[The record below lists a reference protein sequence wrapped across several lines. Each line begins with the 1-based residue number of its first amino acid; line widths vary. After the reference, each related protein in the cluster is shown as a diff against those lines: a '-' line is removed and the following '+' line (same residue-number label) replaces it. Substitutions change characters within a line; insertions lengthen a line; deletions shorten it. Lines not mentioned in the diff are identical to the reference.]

1 MPIFLF
7 VVLLEIRASQ
17 NLTELGGGVRKMSG
31 MRGQERNR
39 VNCVTGREGFKSC
52 SNSTQSFLA
61 GVSWNPVPIWD
72 LNGVAVQLLLE
83 G

>member
-1 MPIFLF
+1 MRILQRLALNLPRDCPSVSNFLF

-39 VNCVTGREGFKSC
+39 VNCVTGERRLQK
-52 SNSTQSFLA
+52 
-61 GVSWNPVPIWD
+61 
-72 LNGVAVQLLLE
+72 LL
-83 G
+83 